1 MWEYLKELNPILPY
15 SVVIL
20 GLIAIVIIALRGKLM
35 VKWGKTAIGLGSGD
49 DLSGKSPSPPPA
61 TGIIPPPPPGT
72 VYFEK
77 KRSCSDCLHIL
88 MSEHEKYDFN
98 KQLKADKILTYR
110 MNYTEEKLMELEN
123 DLINMFERKLDRQTS
138 LDLNKALIES
148 KMFYGLLKEALYQV
162 KKEIRKSYKENGFCE
177 LSDIEFSIYV
187 NDKTK
192 AIMSVL
198 TRYLRNIYP
207 AYGTT
212 VSIDDIIA
220 DIESKSASIHEYVH
234 DIFLFAKQV
243 IIEYE
248 KEIEGLNTTF
258 QEWAFN
264 FVK

>member
-1 MWEYLKELNPILPY
+1 MWVYLSKLHPLLPY
-15 SVVIL
+15 SVVVLAI
-20 GLIAIVIIALRGKLM
+20 IATVIIALKGKLM
-35 VKWGKTAIGLGSGD
+35 VKWGKTAIGLGSGGD
-49 DLSGKSPSPPPA
+49 SQDPP
-61 TGIIPPPPPGT
+61 TTPPPPPGT

-88 MSEHEKYDFN
+88 MSEHERYDFN

-123 DLINMFERKLDRQTS
+123 DLINMFERKLDKQTS
-138 LDLNKALIES
+138 FDLNKALIES
-148 KMFYGLLKEALYQV
+148 KMFYGLLKEALYHV

-177 LSDIEFSIYV
+177 LDDFEFGNYV
-187 NDKTK
+187 NDKSK
-192 AIMSVL
+192 AILSIL

-207 AYGTT
+207 AYGTS
-212 VSIDDIIA
+212 VSIDDIVL
-220 DIESKSASIHEYVH
+220 DIESKSTSIHEYVH

-248 KEIEGLNTTF
+248 KEIEELETSF
-258 QEWAFN
+258 QDWATN